1 MKFEPG
7 EIGEVLEMLLFRELD
22 IRAVTLSVNTLP
34 AARPRPG
41 DLLPALEEVLE
52 PYLKRLRPAVERV
65 ASRLGVRIVTVRLAV
80 SPVSILLEP
89 IGDGAAA
96 VEVARHLD
104 KLAEK
109 YGVDMVGGFS
119 AFVHMGASR
128 GDKALM
134 EALPEA
140 LNTTAR
146 VAGFLNTAS
155 TMTGINLDAVKKP
168 PRSSSP

>member
-1 MKFEPG
+1 MRFEPG

-96 VEVARHLD
+96 VEVART
-104 KLAEK
+104 
-109 YGVDMVGGFS
+109 S
-119 AFVHMGASR
+119 TNSPR
-128 GDKALM
+128 
-134 EALPEA
+134 
-140 LNTTAR
+140 
-146 VAGFLNTAS
+146 NTAS
-155 TMTGINLDAVKKP
+155 TWWAASPRLYTWAP
-168 PRSSSP
+168 PEATRPSWRRYRRR